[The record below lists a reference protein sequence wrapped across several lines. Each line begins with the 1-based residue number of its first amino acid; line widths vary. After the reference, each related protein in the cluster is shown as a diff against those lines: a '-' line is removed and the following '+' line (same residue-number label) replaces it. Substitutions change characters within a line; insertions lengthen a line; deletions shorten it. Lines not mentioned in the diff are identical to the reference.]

1 MLIQFIKFGIVG
13 FSNTVISYMIYSV
26 LVYFGLH
33 YIIASVA
40 AFIVSVLNSFFW
52 NDKYVFKRRSD
63 EKRGFWGALLKTYVS
78 YAFTGLVLNSIL
90 LSVFIEILRVDKFI
104 APLLGLAVTIPLNFV
119 LNRKWAFKNKS

>member
-13 FSNTVISYMIYSV
+13 FSNTAISYIIYSV

-52 NDKYVFKRRSD
+52 NDRYVFKRRSG
-63 EKRGFWGALLKTYVS
+63 EKRGFWGTLLKTYVS
-78 YAFTGLVLNSIL
+78 YAFTGLVLHNIL
-90 LSVFIEILRVDKFI
+90 LSFFIEILRVNKFI

-119 LNRKWAFKNKS
+119 LNRKWAFKA